1 MAESIVFALDLRAF
15 SNLKNICILQKNI
28 SIHTFN
34 EEKKRTYCIVFAS
47 NPGVVFCYLQL
58 SGVFLRFQSMK
69 QDLNFLEKKA
79 KLTNVSKCFVVFVV
93 IVKLENKHRLTFVDR
108 SFTLCSPACNSLQY
122 DFFRLPCLYIFLIIT
137 ENHVCGKNNNSQTI
151 LLSLQN

>member
-1 MAESIVFALDLRAF
+1 
-15 SNLKNICILQKNI
+15 
-28 SIHTFN
+28 
-34 EEKKRTYCIVFAS
+34 
-47 NPGVVFCYLQL
+47 
-58 SGVFLRFQSMK
+58 MK
-69 QDLNFLEKKA
+69 QDLDFLEKKA

-151 LLSLQN
+151 LLSLQNWQEGVAMVINTTQTQPVGRRQKHWRISNTSPLADDAWRSYLD